1 MQSESKKGYQ
11 IVVNEDRKV
20 RVNHFVF
27 ADSEEEARNKF
38 DQGETMVQ
46 EDKLLAFTSDV
57 IEINEVKCKLVEE
70 ENEYTK
76 NYPKKEEDKRTFD

>member
-76 NYPKKEEDKRTFD
+76 NYPKEKDKRQVN

>member
-11 IVVNEDRKV
+11 IVINEDRKV
-20 RVNHFVF
+20 RVSHFVF

-46 EDKLLAFTSDV
+46 EDKLLAFTSDI

-76 NYPKKEEDKRTFD
+76 NYPKKEETQRTLD